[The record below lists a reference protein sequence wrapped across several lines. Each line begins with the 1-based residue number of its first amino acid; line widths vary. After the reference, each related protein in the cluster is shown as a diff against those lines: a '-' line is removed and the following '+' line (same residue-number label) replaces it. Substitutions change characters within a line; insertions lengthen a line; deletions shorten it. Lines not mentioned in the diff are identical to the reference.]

1 MISVK
6 TATEVKYGFGPHL
19 MLDCYGCPKEKLA
32 DMDLIFAALDTL
44 PAKIGMT
51 KIMPPYVFKYSGKVA
66 EDWGISGVVLIAESH
81 ISIHT
86 FPDKEHAFIDIFSCK
101 DFDTDYAR
109 RELLEIFDAT
119 HHEVILL
126 NRGVEFP
133 KNIRRAADL
142 VNRERREIVE
152 RPRIYH

>member
-1 MISVK
+1 MKI
-6 TATEVKYGFGPHL
+6 ATEVKYGFGPHL
-19 MLDCYGCPKEKLA
+19 MLDCYGCPKDKLA
-32 DMDLIFAALDTL
+32 DMDLIFNTLDTF
-44 PAKIGMT
+44 PAKIGMH
-51 KIMPPYVFKYSGKVA
+51 KIMPPYVFKYFGKVP

-101 DFDTDYAR
+101 DFDTDFAR
-109 RELLEIFDAT
+109 KQLLDVFEAD
-119 HHEVILL
+119 HHEVVLL

-133 KNIRRAADL
+133 KSIRRAADL
-142 VNRERREIVE
+142 VNRERRGITE

>member
-1 MISVK
+1 MKV
-6 TATEVKYGFGPHL
+6 ATEVQYGFGPHL

-32 DMDLIFAALDTL
+32 DMDVIFNTLDTF
-44 PAKIGMT
+44 PAKIGMH
-51 KIMPPYVFKYSGKVA
+51 KIMPPYVFKYQGKVP

-109 RELLEIFDAT
+109 KQLLDIFEAKN
-119 HHEVILL
+119 HEVVLL

-142 VNRERREIVE
+142 VNRERRGIIE

>member
-1 MISVK
+1 MMK
-6 TATEVKYGFGPHL
+6 LATEVKYGFGPHL
-19 MLDCYGCPKEKLA
+19 MLDCYGCPKEKLE
-32 DMDLIFAALDTL
+32 DMDLICRTLDAF

-51 KIMPPYVFKYSGKVA
+51 KIMPPYVFKYQGKVP
-66 EDWGISGVVLIAESH
+66 EDWGVSGVVLIAESH

-109 RELLEIFDAT
+109 RELLGIFEAT
-119 HHEVILL
+119 HHEVVLL

-133 KNIRRAADL
+133 KNIRRAAGI
-142 VNRERREIVE
+142 VARERRELGD
-152 RPRIYH
+152 RPRVYN

>member
-1 MISVK
+1 MK
-6 TATEVKYGFGPHL
+6 TLTKVKYGFGPHL

-32 DMDLIFAALDTL
+32 DMDLIFETLDAF
-44 PAKIGMT
+44 PAKIGMH
-51 KIMPPYVFKYSGKVA
+51 KIMPPSVFKYTGKVP

-101 DFDTDYAR
+101 NFDTDYAC
-109 RELLEIFDAT
+109 REFIRIFDADRHAET
-119 HHEVILL
+119 LL

-133 KNIRRAADL
+133 KNIQRATA
-142 VNRERREIVE
+142 VVSRERKEISE
-152 RPRIYH
+152 RPRLYH

>member
-1 MISVK
+1 VK
-6 TATEVKYGFGPHL
+6 TATEVNYGFGPHL
-19 MLDCYGCPKEKLA
+19 MLDCYGCPREKLA
-32 DMDLIFAALDTL
+32 DMDLIFNTLDTF
-44 PAKIGMT
+44 PAKIKMN
-51 KIMPPYVFKYSGKVA
+51 KIMPPYVFKYVGKFP

-109 RELLEIFDAT
+109 KELLNLFEAT

-126 NRGVEFP
+126 SRGVEFP
-133 KNIRRAADL
+133 KNIRRAAGI
-142 VNRERREIVE
+142 VARERREVME
-152 RPRIYH
+152 RPRVYH

>member
-6 TATEVKYGFGPHL
+6 TAPEVKFGFGPHL
-19 MLDCYGCPKEKLA
+19 MLDCYGCPREKLA
-32 DMDLIFAALDTL
+32 DIDLIFITLDTF
-44 PAKIGMT
+44 PARIGMH
-51 KIMPPYVFKYSGKVA
+51 KIMPPYVFKYSGKVP
-66 EDWGISGVVLIAESH
+66 EDWGVSGVVLIAESH

-109 RELLEIFDAT
+109 AQLLDIFEAT
-119 HHEVILL
+119 HHEVVLL

-133 KNIRRAADL
+133 KNIRQAAGL
-142 VNRERREIVE
+142 VDRERRGIVE
-152 RPRIYH
+152 RPRVYN